1 LDPTAPVDVK
11 VEAIGAEFHHV
22 GAPGHGFP
30 DDVGAR
36 SLTRSL
42 GEFVG
47 VRLTDGKPGFLLFA
61 PGHR

>member
-1 LDPTAPVDVK
+1 LDPTATVDVK
-11 VEAIGAEFHHV
+11 VEAIGAEFHRV
-22 GAPGHGFP
+22 GAPRHGFP

-42 GEFVG
+42 SEFVG
-47 VRLTDGKPGFLLFA
+47 VRLADSKPGFLLFA